1 MALVEVN
8 KEMKFGTVDVDSEM
22 EELLSRI
29 NLLHDAIKNR
39 EHSSDIEMIAEF
51 FEDYVENHF
60 ESEEKVMK
68 EKNYSGFDEHKKEH
82 DFFKEEFTKIRKSL
96 RENDGKEIWDGLEEM
111 EILLRDWM
119 LYHITSVDRKLEV
132 FLKEAV

>member
-1 MALVEVN
+1 MALIEVVKEN
-8 KEMKFGTVDVDSEM
+8 KFIGMNVDEEI

-29 NLLHDAIKNR
+29 NLLHDAIQNR

-60 ESEEKVMK
+60 ESEEKIMK
-68 EKNYSGFDEHKKEH
+68 EKNYAGYEEHKNEH
-82 DFFKEEFTKIRKSL
+82 DFFKIEFTKIRKSL
-96 RENDGKEIWDGLEEM
+96 RENGDKEIWSGLEEM

-119 LYHITSVDRKLEV
+119 TYHITSVDRKLET

>member
-1 MALVEVN
+1 MALVEITN
-8 KEMKFGTVDVDSEM
+8 EMKFGTATVDQEM
-22 EELLSRI
+22 AELLSRI

-60 ESEEKVMK
+60 ESEEKIMK

-82 DFFKEEFTKIRKSL
+82 DFFKDEFTKTRKSL
-96 RENDGKEIWDGLEEM
+96 RANNGKEIWDGLEEM

-119 LYHITSVDRKLEV
+119 LYHITSIDRKLES

>member
-1 MALVEVN
+1 MSLVELN
-8 KEMKFGTVDVDSEM
+8 NGLKFGNIDVDSEM
-22 EELLSRI
+22 AELLSRI
-29 NLLHDAIKNR
+29 NLLHDAIQHK

-60 ESEEKVMK
+60 KDEEVIMK
-68 EKNYSGFDEHKKEH
+68 EKNYSGFAEHKKEH

-119 LYHITSVDRKLEV
+119 LYHITSVDRKLEI